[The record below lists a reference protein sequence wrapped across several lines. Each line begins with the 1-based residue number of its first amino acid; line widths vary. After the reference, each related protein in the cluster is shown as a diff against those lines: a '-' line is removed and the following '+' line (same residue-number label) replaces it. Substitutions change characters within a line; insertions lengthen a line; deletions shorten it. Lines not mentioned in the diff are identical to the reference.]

1 MSRSTR
7 PPPRRRTSRSA
18 SRSACRPK
26 GPYGVCAY
34 PGCSTSRREGNIG
47 GATLAAFDLRTAQ
60 QLFDKEGRL
69 DQIRAAA
76 AEGTTRGGAA
86 LRRSSPM
93 LPPGTQVRTGDG
105 QADEDASETQSF
117 LSFLQGF
124 LLAFGG
130 IALFVGA
137 FVIANSLSITIA
149 QRTREFATLRTI
161 GASRRQIMRAV
172 LIEALVVGLR
182 RLGRRHRAR
191 PRPRQGPLLAVRAGR
206 VHAAEQRP
214 APADADGDR
223 RADRRRARNRHRQP
237 ASRSP
242 RDARASDR
250 RRPRGCGAAAGRF
263 ARYRPVGSALLGL
276 AGFALLAY
284 GLFGPGLS
292 TYAAARWPWAWA
304 PC

>member
-1 MSRSTR
+1 MSPSTR

-18 SRSACRPK
+18 STIGVQAEGPGTASTRLRAVRLLVGRQHRRGDARGLRSGHGAAALQQGRQARPDS
-26 GPYGVCAY
+26 GGGGGGYDG
-34 PGCSTSRREGNIG
+34 G
-47 GATLAAFDLRTAQ
+47 GAARVD
-60 QLFDKEGRL
+60 QL
-69 DQIRAAA
+69 RAAA
-76 AEGTTRGGAA
+76 RAPRYAPEK
-86 LRRSSPM
+86 
-93 LPPGTQVRTGDG
+93 G

-172 LIEALVVGLR
+172 LDRGARHRAG

-191 PRPRQGPLLAVRAGR
+191 PCPREGPLLALRAGR
-206 VHAAEQRP
+206 VHASQQRP
-214 APADADGDR
+214 APADANGDR
-223 RADRRRARNRHRQP
+223 RDDRRRPRNRHREP
-237 ASRSP
+237 APRPP

-250 RRPRGCGAAAGRF
+250 RRPRGRGAAARTLRIATGPS
-263 ARYRPVGSALLGL
+263 ARRCSASPASRSSPTGC
-276 AGFALLAY
+276 
-284 GLFGPGLS
+284 S
-292 TYAAARWPWAWA
+292 AAASRRRRSFSPWASA